1 MLSQS
6 KAMNRRSRVTATDLF
21 VLLEREFHR
30 RKPRGCEACY
40 VPLPFRV
47 PGRANGVAN
56 WQIVPP
62 AECESRCAFVL
73 EDIAR
78 KLQSMYALA

>member
-1 MLSQS
+1 
-6 KAMNRRSRVTATDLF
+6 MNKRSRVTATDLF

-30 RKPRGCEACY
+30 RRPRGCDACY
-40 VPLPFRV
+40 VPLPFRI
-47 PGRANGVAN
+47 PGRVNGISN

-62 AECESRCAFVL
+62 AECESQCALVL

-78 KLQSMYALA
+78 RLQTRYALA